1 MDYAEKAMELHR
13 KLRGKL
19 EMHTRTETARVKLC
33 RSLTPPVWQ
42 LPVWQSRR
50 TRPRVMS

>member
-19 EMHTRTETARVKLC
+19 EMHTRTETGTREAL
-33 RSLTPPVWQ
+33 SIAYTPGVVAPC
-42 LPVWQSRR
+42 LETRGAPPQS
-50 TRPRVMS
+50 

>member
-19 EMHTRTETARVKLC
+19 EMHTRTETAAGTPL
-33 RSLTPPVWQ
+33 RS
-42 LPVWQSRR
+42 
-50 TRPRVMS
+50 

>member
-19 EMHTRTETARVKLC
+19 EMHTRTETGTREALSIAYTPGGS
-33 RSLTPPVWQ
+33 SLSGNQGGPGPE
-42 LPVWQSRR
+42 L
-50 TRPRVMS
+50 

>member
-19 EMHTRTETARVKLC
+19 EMHTRTETGTREAL
-33 RSLTPPVWQ
+33 SIAYTPGVQ